1 MIMAASGG
9 SGGDDDDATTILSTT
24 PTIVIDDQ
32 PDMSDDY
39 NEHDD
44 DDEIPR
50 RLSQQLTIRKK
61 SSYRLG
67 DFLYSYWLRTR
78 TPQCTGTDEYSYG
91 LLLYG
96 QMHIRLRIHV
106 LVRATYS
113 YGSLLVR
120 SARKVQYTFGLECI
134 DSYYSYGA
142 NLRDG
147 IHA

>member
-1 MIMAASGG
+1 MAASGG

-78 TPQCTGTDEYSYG
+78 TGTDQYSYG
-91 LLLYG
+91 LLLLRSATH
-96 QMHIRLRIHV
+96 MFRIHV
-106 LVRATYS
+106 LVLFVLVPFSSRMDQYS
-113 YGSLLVR
+113 YAYGVLRVR
-120 SARKVQYTFGLECI
+120 LRIHEL
-134 DSYYSYGA
+134 YYSYGTK
-142 NLRDG
+142 LV
-147 IHA
+147 